1 MSRVAIVTGAASGIG
16 LATSLALLGDDPDL
30 ALAAVD
36 VGELPATLLERG
48 GERVFSIACDVSDH
62 DAVGRTV
69 DTVVRELGPP
79 DYLVNSAGIQLHAPA
94 LELTYEQWSR
104 VLAINLGGTFSFCQ
118 AVGRSMVDRGGGA
131 IVNLASISMFFG
143 FPQRLPYIA
152 SKCGVGGVTKTL
164 AVEWAQHGV
173 RVNAVAP
180 GMIDTPLVS
189 GGFESGVI
197 RREVAERA
205 HPVGRL
211 GRPEEVA
218 AAIVFLLSDAASF
231 VTGEILCVDGGFRS
245 SKL

>member
-16 LATSLALLGDDPDL
+16 LATSVALLDGDPQL

-36 VGELPATLLERG
+36 VAEIPAELLERG
-48 GERVFSIACDVSDH
+48 RVLAIACDVSDH
-62 DAVGRTV
+62 GAVGEAV
-69 DTVVRELGPP
+69 ETVVRELGPP

-94 LELTYEQWSR
+94 LELSYEDWSR

-118 AVGRSMVDRGGGA
+118 AAGRSMVERQSGA

-143 FPQRLPYIA
+143 FPQRLPYIV
-152 SKCGVGGVTKTL
+152 SKGGVGGLTQTL
-164 AVEWAQHGV
+164 AVEWAPYGV

-180 GMIDTPLVS
+180 GMIDTPILAGGLAS
-189 GGFESGVI
+189 GLI
-197 RREVAERA
+197 QRERA
-205 HPVGRL
+205 EAAHALGRL

-231 VTGEILCVDGGFRS
+231 VTGEVVCIDGGFRR
-245 SKL
+245 KKF